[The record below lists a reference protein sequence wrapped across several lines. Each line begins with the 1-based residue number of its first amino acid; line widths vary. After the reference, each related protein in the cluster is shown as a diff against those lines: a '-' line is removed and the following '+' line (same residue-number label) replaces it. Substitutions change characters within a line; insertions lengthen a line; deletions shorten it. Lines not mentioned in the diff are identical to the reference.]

1 MADIVNV
8 DLDALYRAWRTYML
22 ENSKAKY
29 FGVDNDLTKAKFP
42 YANFLM
48 IGRPTDTSDLENHEI
63 TVDLT
68 IQTDCY
74 IDTQNLSDLYDMDS
88 ACWSF
93 FQELGFRRMG
103 NAILTDVS
111 NVNVKRIISRFFLR
125 NFNGR
130 YLKELTDGTP

>member
-8 DLDALYRAWRTYML
+8 DLDALYRAWRLYMK
-22 ENSKAKY
+22 EHSNAKY

-42 YANFLM
+42 YANFQM
-48 IGRPTDTSDLENHEI
+48 VGRPTNTSDLENHEI

-74 IDTQNLSDLYDMDS
+74 IDKQKPTELYEMDN

-103 NAILTDVS
+103 NSTITDVQ
-111 NVNVKRIISRFFLR
+111 NMNVKRIISRFFLR
-125 NFNGR
+125 NFAGR

>member
-1 MADIVNV
+1 MADVVNV
-8 DLDALYRAWRTYML
+8 DLDAIYSAWRSYMI
-22 ENSKAKY
+22 ENSKAEY

-74 IDTQNLSDLYDMDS
+74 IDTQNLSDLYDMDT

-93 FQELGFRRMG
+93 FQEMGFRRMG

-111 NVNVKRIISRFFLR
+111 NMNLKRIISRFFLR

-130 YLKELTDGTP
+130 FLKELTNE

>member
-1 MADIVNV
+1 MADVVNV
-8 DLDALYRAWRTYML
+8 NLDALYSAWRLYL
-22 ENSKAKY
+22 KEHSRAEY

-111 NVNVKRIISRFFLR
+111 NMNVKRIISRFFLR

-130 YLKELTDGTP
+130 FLKELTNE